1 MAALT
6 LLETLFN
13 PFVADN
19 PMADSMMYD
28 EEMFVFLTPD
38 ASETFLTPSE
48 LIDKLKEVLTDY
60 TKATSGK
67 LPHELQK
74 LSSVDAQAQYLLE
87 THCEFETA
95 PGETVQWYAVR
106 LEK

>member
-1 MAALT
+1 
-6 LLETLFN
+6 
-13 PFVADN
+13 
-19 PMADSMMYD
+19 MADSMMYS
-28 EEMFVFLTPD
+28 EEMFVFLSAEASE

-48 LIDKLKEVLTDY
+48 LIDKLKEVLADY
-60 TKATSGK
+60 TKENGGE

-74 LSSVDAQAQYLLE
+74 LSSADAQAQYLLE

>member
-1 MAALT
+1 
-6 LLETLFN
+6 
-13 PFVADN
+13 
-19 PMADSMMYD
+19 MADSMMYS

-48 LIDKLKEVLTDY
+48 LIDKLKEVLSNY
-60 TKATSGK
+60 AKAHQGE
-67 LPHELQK
+67 LPHDLQK
-74 LSSVDAQAQYLLE
+74 LTSADAQAQYLLE